1 MTAFLPFQLLKLFM
15 ANPPLKYV
23 EPIDIQPHQRKYP
36 SKMSGIAQYVSLFE
50 NPADCPPATRGET
63 KDERVARKKTE
74 RMERA
79 KATLEQKLATWD
91 PHANPAASSDAYKT
105 LFIGRL
111 AHEVTQPG
119 LMREMEAY
127 GPVKSAKLVFEKKTG
142 KPRGYGFVEF
152 EHERDMNAAFKN
164 ADGKKVE
171 GRRIVVDVER
181 GRTVKSWRPRSLGG
195 GLGGTRRGG
204 PSENI
209 KYSGRE
215 DPKRDSDERESG
227 SSRRERSRS
236 PRKSSRDERD
246 RGDRGDRG
254 DRDRDR
260 DRDRGRSDRDRPRDD
275 YRDHREI
282 RPDRSYRDDRGNGPK
297 MNKFNANLEPL
308 GSR

>member
-1 MTAFLPFQLLKLFM
+1 MTAFLPFQLLKLFT
-15 ANPPLKYV
+15 ANPPLQYK
-23 EPIDIQPHQRKYP
+23 EPIDVEPHLRKYP
-36 SKMSGIAQYVSLFE
+36 SKMTGIAQYVSLFE

-63 KDERVARKKTE
+63 KDERVERKKEE
-74 RMERA
+74 RLQ
-79 KATLEQKLATWD
+79 KSKLALEDKLSSWD
-91 PHANPAASSDAYKT
+91 PHGNPAAASDAYKT
-105 LFIGRL
+105 VFVGRL
-111 AHEVTQPG
+111 SHDVTQSG
-119 LMREMEAY
+119 LIREMEAY
-127 GPVKSAKLVFEKKTG
+127 GPVKSAKLVFDKKTG

-164 ADGKKVE
+164 ADGKKIE

-227 SSRRERSRS
+227 SRRERSRS
-236 PRKSSRDERD
+236 PRKSGRDDRERDRERD
-246 RGDRGDRG
+246 RGGRSDRDRGRD

-260 DRDRGRSDRDRPRDD
+260 DRDRGT
-275 YRDHREI
+275 
-282 RPDRSYRDDRGNGPK
+282 SYRSSHRDELGNGPK
-297 MNKFNANLEPL
+297 MTKFNANLEPL
-308 GSR
+308 GSRR